1 MRFPGRAFI
10 VVLVA
15 LVACIAAVALP
26 VQRAHAHAVV
36 QQITPSDG
44 QRLTGGPD
52 RVTIRFSEPV
62 QLLRPDDL
70 TVVNATGVPASN
82 GPGRVLAADAAVV
95 EVPVAPRLASGTY
108 TVRWRVVSPDGHIIP
123 GASVFAV
130 GDVPITPPYLGGPGG
145 GTGPTETS
153 AWAVTAR
160 WIELVG
166 IGGLVALI
174 TFRLLIWGWAWRP
187 PPRMPDDQRDTSL
200 AWSRDS
206 WWIGFGALALVAL
219 VGEAAVLVVKT
230 AGSLGTSVWGA
241 LADPAGIVRVLADT
255 RFGDLLQV
263 RTLALFVLF
272 ALGVW
277 RFLVEY
283 RTDAAPEPRDANGG
297 TWPMLIMLATSLVA
311 LGTISAQ
318 GHASTTAMP
327 AVQVPVDALH
337 AAMASAWIGCL
348 AIVAVHLL
356 RLPKVAGAGG
366 RLMGGLALARFS
378 ALAVIA
384 VALLVAT
391 GVVRTFG
398 QMTSPDDLWD
408 TSYGWTIL
416 VKIGL
421 LAVAIVLGL
430 RSRRIVSAL
439 RRTTGPPNTATLAL
453 VRRNAWAE
461 VAITLVV
468 VVFSALL
475 VGQVPP
481 IS

>member
-1 MRFPGRAFI
+1 MRFPSRAFI
-10 VVLVA
+10 VVVVA

-44 QRLTGGPD
+44 QRLTRGPD

-70 TVVNATGVPASN
+70 TVVSATGVPVSN
-82 GPGRVLAADAAVV
+82 GPGRVLAADAAMA
-95 EVPVAPRLASGTY
+95 EVPVGPRLASGTY

-160 WIELVG
+160 WVELVG